1 LPVCQQDII
10 LVTVSG
16 GVKCAI
22 SNELLD
28 SGSDVDHDVDS
39 QIFTGIFYHRV
50 GQAQL

>member
-1 LPVCQQDII
+1 
-10 LVTVSG
+10 VTVSG

-39 QIFTGIFYHRV
+39 QIFTGIFYHGGTGTTVRIF
-50 GQAQL
+50 QDQLP